1 MKSALLS
8 ALRGTA
14 GYVSGQ
20 ELCEALGVS
29 RTAVWKGMQKLKKEG
44 YQIEAIPNKGYCLV
58 ESPDIIDPD
67 ELSSIRQTAWAGKKI
82 VYFDVTDSTN
92 IQAKRLAE
100 EGAPHGTLVIAGR
113 QEAGRGRRGR
123 AWESPAQ
130 DGVFMTVLLRPDLK
144 PKDASML
151 TLVAAMAV
159 AKAVRQLYGLPAMI
173 KWPNDVLLSGKKI
186 CGILTEMSAEI
197 DSVNYLVT
205 GIGINV
211 SNRKFEGEVS
221 QMATS
226 ILLEGGKR
234 ARRVELIEAVW
245 EQYEK
250 YYDLFMKKMDLS
262 DIVEEYNGSLVNLGR
277 QVRILD
283 PKEPFVGAAEG
294 ITPKGELLVETG
306 QGTRRVSSGEVSV
319 RGLYGYV

>member
-44 YQIEAIPNKGYCLV
+44 YQIEAIPNKGYRLV

-283 PKEPFVGAAEG
+283 PKEPFVGTAEG

>member
-283 PKEPFVGAAEG
+283 PKEPFVGTAKG

>member
-283 PKEPFVGAAEG
+283 PKEPFVGTAEG

>member
-44 YQIEAIPNKGYCLV
+44 YHIEAIPNKGYRLV

-226 ILLEGGKR
+226 ILLEGGKH

-283 PKEPFVGAAEG
+283 PKEPFVGTAKG